1 MSYTSFS
8 LIGCDDAAL
17 AQMFSTGMDAGEV
30 RFSEGSETNASVSQ
44 ETVMYS
50 CKMPPSFCVRPK
62 ERKYPACSCQVS
74 QDIIN
79 YTEKRAIIERKEPKS

>member
-8 LIGCDDAAL
+8 LVGSDDAAV

-50 CKMPPSFCVRPK
+50 CKMSPSFCVSPK

-74 QDIIN
+74 HDIIN
-79 YTEKRAIIERKEPKS
+79 YTEKGRL